1 MAQTGKT
8 TAAKSTAAKKTT
20 TKAAPKKATKA
31 KTAKP
36 VQSKVI
42 WDDSSMKS
50 TYANVANVTGGR
62 EEVVLLFGMNE
73 AWHAEQKEVKVKL
86 AERVVMSPFAAKRLT
101 VLLGKTIME
110 YEKKFGSIDIGLE
123 NNQAK

>member
-1 MAQTGKT
+1 MAQSTKT
-8 TAAKSTAAKKTT
+8 TAAKKTSTAAKKTT
-20 TKAAPKKATKA
+20 TARKSTAKKTAA
-31 KTAKP
+31 AKP

-42 WDDSSMKS
+42 WDDSAMKS

-101 VLLGKTIME
+101 MLLGKTVME

-123 NNQAK
+123 NN